1 MKKLALNQTAGK
13 ALKTLTLC
21 VMMLLAGTMSAF
33 AQRGERGG
41 ANMEERMKAQMD
53 ELITALALP
62 AEKSELVRGILTEEA
77 KARTTI
83 FQGFQGQD
91 RNARQAMR
99 QEMTELESQ
108 TKEKLSAVL
117 SAEEMEKYTKIQSE
131 MRERRRSQFG
141 GSRGGR
147 GGGTQPRVN

>member
-1 MKKLALNQTAGK
+1 MM
-13 ALKTLTLC
+13 LC
-21 VMMLLAGTMSAF
+21 VMLLLAGTMSAF
-33 AQRGERGG
+33 AQRGERGGG

-53 ELITALALP
+53 ELITALSLP
-62 AEKSELVRGILTEEA
+62 EEKSALVRGILSEEA
-77 KARTTI
+77 KERATI

-99 QEMTELESQ
+99 QEMTELEGR

-117 SAEEMEKYTKIQSE
+117 SEEEMEKYTKIQSE

-141 GSRGGR
+141 GGRGGR
-147 GGGTQPRVN
+147 GGTQPRVN

>member
-1 MKKLALNQTAGK
+1 M
-13 ALKTLTLC
+13 LC
-21 VMMLLAGTMSAF
+21 VMLLLAGTMSAF

-41 ANMEERMKAQMD
+41 GNMEERMKAQMD

-62 AEKSELVRGILTEEA
+62 EEKSELVRGILAEEA
-77 KARTTI
+77 KERTTI

-99 QEMTELESQ
+99 QEMTELDSR

-117 SAEEMEKYTKIQSE
+117 SEEEMEKYTKIQSE

-141 GSRGGR
+141 GGR
-147 GGGTQPRVN
+147 AGRGGTQPRVN